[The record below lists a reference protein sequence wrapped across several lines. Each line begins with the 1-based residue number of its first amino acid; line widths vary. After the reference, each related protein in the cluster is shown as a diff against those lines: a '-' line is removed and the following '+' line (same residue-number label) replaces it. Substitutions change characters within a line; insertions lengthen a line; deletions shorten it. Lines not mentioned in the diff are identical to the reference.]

1 MRRDYG
7 KYYQALITLV
17 AKIDCDAANY
27 LLHVAPIMSRRHTG
41 NHYTAMCGN
50 APLRTAFA
58 WCKTPQG
65 HKYWQAIDRILGPDK
80 YWMEDDDE

>member
-27 LLHVAPIMSRRHTG
+27 LLHVAPIIGRRHT
-41 NHYTAMCGN
+41 NNLSTALCEDS
-50 APLRTAFA
+50 PLCVAFS
-58 WCKTPQG
+58 WCKAPQG
-65 HKYWQAIDRILGPDK
+65 HSYWSAIERKLYRRK
-80 YWMEDDDE
+80 R